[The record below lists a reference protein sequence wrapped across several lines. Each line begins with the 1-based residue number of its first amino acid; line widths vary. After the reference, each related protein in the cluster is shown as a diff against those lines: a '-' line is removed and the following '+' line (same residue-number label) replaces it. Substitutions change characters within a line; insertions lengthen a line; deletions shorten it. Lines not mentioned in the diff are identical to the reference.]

1 MNLALRKHM
10 SSCLGA
16 KQKIRFK
23 NLYAKFFLMLFTAIS
38 FFLISGC
45 NQITNQTD
53 SSQPSQENNQTQITP
68 AYKIENLLNAE
79 FTLQREGPSE
89 AFELFYELASQ
100 SENIVIIER
109 LASIAVASQEDD
121 YIERSTNLWL
131 ANEPRSEQ
139 AYALKLQVLV
149 KNKRTEETATLLANA
164 IRHKIPLRFLPLY
177 LESHVR
183 DNEKVQ
189 TLNDAIA
196 TLPPKYQENQYI
208 QLSYAHT
215 LFLTG
220 QYEPAITLSKKRLAR
235 SDTEKSEVLYL
246 ILSYSQKNLGQL
258 DGAIETLLTA
268 NQEFPLNTRILSP
281 LIDFLVE
288 NERPQQA
295 TTVYQQAVLES
306 YEQLQVGINFIRT
319 LLEYKHPQKALDIA
333 NSLPE
338 EQLGLSHQIQFLTA
352 IAAAELGNKKQA
364 IEIMSQVSGNLRSN
378 ATQQMALWLYD
389 EEQEN
394 LINNIVLNRTLREN
408 LPEQITFIS
417 QLHEEKGHL
426 ELAYDLLNHSLNTL
440 PESNILRYRKALLA
454 ERLGDWPTTEIELKT
469 LLQKD
474 PGNPQYLNALGY
486 TLLTRTERLDEAMNY
501 IELAY
506 EQEAN
511 DPAVIDSL
519 GWGHFLKG
527 ELEQSSY
534 YLKKAWNILPDAE
547 IAAHYGE
554 SLWKQR
560 HYKKAIEIWGAALET
575 APKNSL
581 LLNTIKRLSPSL
593 LEKNTQEKTS

>member
-1 MNLALRKHM
+1 M

-16 KQKIRFK
+16 KQKTRFK
-23 NLYAKFFLMLFTAIS
+23 NLYAKNVLMFFTAIS
-38 FFLISGC
+38 FSLISGC
-45 NQITNQTD
+45 NQITSQTD
-53 SSQPSQENNQTQITP
+53 SSQPSQENNQPQITP
-68 AYKIENLLNAE
+68 AYKIKNLLNAE

-100 SENIVIIER
+100 SEDIVIIER
-109 LASIAVASQEDD
+109 LASIAVASQDD
-121 YIERSTNLWL
+121 NYIERSTNLWL

-164 IRHKIPLRFLPLY
+164 IRHKIPFRFLPLY
-177 LESHVR
+177 LENHVR

-215 LFLTG
+215 LFLIG

-246 ILSYSQKNLGQL
+246 ILSYSQKNLGKL
-258 DGAIETLLTA
+258 DEAIETLLTA

-306 YEQLQVGINFIRT
+306 SEQLQVGINFIRT

-408 LPEQITFIS
+408 LPEQIAFIS

-454 ERLGDWPTTEIELKT
+454 ERLGNWPTTEIELKT

-534 YLKKAWNILPDAE
+534 YLKKAWDILPDAE

-554 SLWKQR
+554 SLWRQR
-560 HYKKAIEIWGAALET
+560 HYKQAIEIWGAALET
-575 APKNSL
+575 APKNPL

>member
-16 KQKIRFK
+16 KQKTRFK
-23 NLYAKFFLMLFTAIS
+23 NLYAKNVLMFFTAIS
-38 FFLISGC
+38 FSLISGC
-45 NQITNQTD
+45 NQITSQTD
-53 SSQPSQENNQTQITP
+53 SSQPSQENNQPQITP
-68 AYKIENLLNAE
+68 AYKIKNLLNAE

-100 SENIVIIER
+100 SEDIVIIER
-109 LASIAVASQEDD
+109 LASIAVASQDD
-121 YIERSTNLWL
+121 NYIERSTNLWL

-177 LESHVR
+177 LENHVR

-215 LFLTG
+215 LFLIG

-246 ILSYSQKNLGQL
+246 ILSYSQKNLGKL
-258 DGAIETLLTA
+258 DEAIETLLTA

-295 TTVYQQAVLES
+295 TTVYKQAVLES
-306 YEQLQVGINFIRT
+306 SEQLQVGINFIRT

-408 LPEQITFIS
+408 LPEQIAFIS

-454 ERLGDWPTTEIELKT
+454 ERLGNWPTTEIELKT

-534 YLKKAWNILPDAE
+534 YLKKAWDILPDAE

-554 SLWKQR
+554 SLWRQR
-560 HYKKAIEIWGAALET
+560 HYKQAIEIWGAALET
-575 APKNSL
+575 APKNPL

>member
-16 KQKIRFK
+16 KQKTRFK
-23 NLYAKFFLMLFTAIS
+23 NLYAKNVLMFFTAIS
-38 FFLISGC
+38 FSLISGC
-45 NQITNQTD
+45 NQITSQTD
-53 SSQPSQENNQTQITP
+53 SSQPSQENNQPQITP
-68 AYKIENLLNAE
+68 AYKIKNLLNAE

-100 SENIVIIER
+100 SEDIVIIER
-109 LASIAVASQEDD
+109 LASIAVASQDD
-121 YIERSTNLWL
+121 NYIERSTNLWL

-177 LESHVR
+177 LENHVR

-215 LFLTG
+215 LFLIG

-246 ILSYSQKNLGQL
+246 ILSYSQKNLGKL
-258 DGAIETLLTA
+258 DEAIETLLTA

-306 YEQLQVGINFIRT
+306 SEQLQVGINFIRT

-408 LPEQITFIS
+408 LPEQIAFIS

-454 ERLGDWPTTEIELKT
+454 ERLGNWPTTEIELKT

-534 YLKKAWNILPDAE
+534 YLKKAWDILPDAE

-554 SLWKQR
+554 SLWRQR
-560 HYKKAIEIWGAALET
+560 HYKQAIEIWGAALET
-575 APKNSL
+575 APKNPL

>member
-16 KQKIRFK
+16 KQKTRFK
-23 NLYAKFFLMLFTAIS
+23 NLYAKNVLMFFTAIS
-38 FFLISGC
+38 FSLISGC
-45 NQITNQTD
+45 NQITSQTD
-53 SSQPSQENNQTQITP
+53 SSQPSQENNQPQITP
-68 AYKIENLLNAE
+68 AYKIKNLLNAE

-100 SENIVIIER
+100 SEDIVIIER
-109 LASIAVASQEDD
+109 LASIAVASQDD
-121 YIERSTNLWL
+121 NYIERSTNLWL

-164 IRHKIPLRFLPLY
+164 IRHKIPFRFLPLY
-177 LESHVR
+177 LENHVR

-215 LFLTG
+215 LFLIG

-246 ILSYSQKNLGQL
+246 ILSYSQKNLGKL
-258 DGAIETLLTA
+258 DEAIETLLTA

-306 YEQLQVGINFIRT
+306 SEQLQVGINFIRT

-408 LPEQITFIS
+408 LPEQIAFIS

-454 ERLGDWPTTEIELKT
+454 ERLGNWPTTEIELKT

-534 YLKKAWNILPDAE
+534 YLKKAWDILPDAE

-554 SLWKQR
+554 SLWRQR
-560 HYKKAIEIWGAALET
+560 HYKQAIEIWGAALET
-575 APKNSL
+575 APKNPL